1 MINEDRTMNAVSAI
15 KQYQQVSVN
24 SSVMGAS
31 PHRLVQML
39 MEGALERIA
48 IAKES
53 MVRNEIAM
61 KGQNIGHAI
70 QIVGGLQGSL
80 NIEAG
85 GEVAE
90 NLSNLYDYM
99 VRRLLAANNQN
110 DVSILDEVSG
120 LMIEIKMGWDA
131 MPDAYKH

>member
-1 MINEDRTMNAVSAI
+1 MNARLAI

-31 PHRLVQML
+31 PHHLVQML

-48 IAKES
+48 LAKAS
-53 MVRNEIAM
+53 MARAEIAM
-61 KGQNIGHAI
+61 KGQNISRAI
-70 QIVGGLQGSL
+70 DIVGGLQGSL
-80 NIEAG
+80 NRAAG
-85 GEVAE
+85 GEIAE

-99 VRRLLAANNQN
+99 AGRLLVANIQN
-110 DVSILDEVSG
+110 DESILDEISG
-120 LMIEIKMGWDA
+120 LMIELKMGWDA

>member
-1 MINEDRTMNAVSAI
+1 MNAVSAI

-48 IAKES
+48 VAKQS
-53 MVRNEIAM
+53 MIRKEIAL
-61 KGQNIGHAI
+61 KGKSIGRAI
-70 QIVGGLQGSL
+70 EIVGGLQGAL

-85 GEVAE
+85 GEIAE

-99 VRRLLAANNQN
+99 IRRLLVANNQN

-131 MPDAYKH
+131 MPDAYKN

>member
-1 MINEDRTMNAVSAI
+1 MNAVSAI

-48 IAKES
+48 VAKES
-53 MVRNEIAM
+53 MARNEIAM
-61 KGQNIGHAI
+61 KGQNISRAI
-70 QIVGGLQGSL
+70 HIVGGLQGSL
-80 NIEAG
+80 NTEVG
-85 GEVAE
+85 GEIAE

-99 VRRLLAANNQN
+99 VRRLLVANSQN
-110 DVSILDEVSG
+110 DASILDEVSG
-120 LMIEIKMGWDA
+120 LMLEVKMGWDT
-131 MPDAYKH
+131 MPDAYKN

>member
-1 MINEDRTMNAVSAI
+1 MNATSAI

-48 IAKES
+48 LAKAS
-53 MVRNEIAM
+53 MARNEIAT
-61 KGQNIGHAI
+61 KGHNIGVAI
-70 QIVGGLQGSL
+70 NIVGGLQGSL
-80 NIEAG
+80 NYEAG
-85 GEVAE
+85 GEIAG
-90 NLSNLYDYM
+90 NLNNLYDYM
-99 VRRLLAANNQN
+99 VRRLLAANSQN
-110 DVSILDEVSG
+110 DESILDEVSG
-120 LMIEIKMGWDA
+120 LMVEIKMGWDA

>member
-1 MINEDRTMNAVSAI
+1 MNAVSAI
-15 KQYQQVSVN
+15 KQYQQVSVS

-48 IAKES
+48 LAKES
-53 MVRNEIAM
+53 MARNEIAM
-61 KGQNIGHAI
+61 KGQNIGRAI
-70 QIVGGLQGSL
+70 HIVGGLQGSL
-80 NIEAG
+80 SKEAG
-85 GEVAE
+85 GEIAE

-99 VRRLLAANNQN
+99 VGRLLVANSQN
-110 DVSILDEVSG
+110 DESILDEVSG
-120 LMIEIKMGWDA
+120 LMIELKTGWDA

>member
-1 MINEDRTMNAVSAI
+1 MNAVSAI

-48 IAKES
+48 LAKES
-53 MVRNEIAM
+53 MKRNEIAM

-70 QIVGGLQGSL
+70 QIVGGLQSSL
-80 NIEAG
+80 NVEAG

-99 VRRLLAANNQN
+99 IRRLLAANNQN
-110 DVSILDEVSG
+110 DESILDEVSG
-120 LMIEIKMGWDA
+120 LMVEIKIGWDA

>member
-1 MINEDRTMNAVSAI
+1 MNAVSAI
-15 KQYQQVSVN
+15 KQYQQVSVS

-48 IAKES
+48 LAKES

-61 KGQNIGHAI
+61 KGQNIGQAI
-70 QIVGGLQGSL
+70 HIVGGLQGSL
-80 NIEAG
+80 SKDAG
-85 GEVAE
+85 GEIAE
-90 NLSNLYDYM
+90 NLSSLYDYM
-99 VRRLLAANNQN
+99 VNRLVLANSRN
-110 DVSILDEVSG
+110 DETVLDEVSG
-120 LMIEIKMGWDA
+120 LMIELKMGWDA